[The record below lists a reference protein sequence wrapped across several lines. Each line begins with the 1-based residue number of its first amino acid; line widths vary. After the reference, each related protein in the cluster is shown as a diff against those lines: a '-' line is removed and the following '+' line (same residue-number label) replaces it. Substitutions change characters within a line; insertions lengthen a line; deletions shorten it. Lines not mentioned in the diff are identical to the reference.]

1 MKDTFKNDINIGLSA
16 DSKSLPSKYFYDRI
30 GDALFVKIMKLPEY
44 YLTQAEFDIFKNQ
57 TQEIIEALNISP
69 NTYFELIE
77 LGAGDGT
84 KTKELLKVLS
94 HKKFQFEYVPID
106 ISLNALE
113 QLETNLSEELPDIMV
128 TKKQGDYFNVLDGLK
143 NSHHPKVVLFLGS
156 NIGNLSDTEAK
167 TFISNLSDSLNIN
180 DKVLLGVDLIK
191 SEDIVLPAYNDKA
204 GVTKAF
210 NFNLLNRINRELE
223 ANFNLEHFS
232 HIPEYSENT
241 GIAKSYIVSDR
252 NQNVT
257 IGALNKTFEFKA
269 GEKIHTETSRK
280 YNDTVLA
287 SILKNSELCITAKLL
302 DSNKYFAD
310 YILKKS

>member
-1 MKDTFKNDINIGLSA
+1 MKDTFKNDINSGLSA
-16 DSKSLPSKYFYDRI
+16 DPKSLPSKYFYNKI

-57 TQEIIEALNISP
+57 TQEIIQALNISP

-113 QLETNLSEELPDIMV
+113 QLETNLSEELPDIKV
-128 TKKQGDYFNVLDGLK
+128 TKKQGDYFNVLEGLK

-156 NIGNLSDTEAK
+156 NIGNLSDTQAE

-191 SEDIVLPAYNDKA
+191 PEHIVLPAYNDKA

-210 NFNLLNRINRELE
+210 NFNLLNRINSELE
-223 ANFNLEHFS
+223 ANFNLDYFS
-232 HIPEYSENT
+232 HAPEYSENT

-280 YNDTVLA
+280 YNDAVLA
-287 SILKNSELCITAKLL
+287 SILKNSQLSITAKLL

-310 YILKKS
+310 YILEKS

>member
-16 DSKSLPSKYFYDRI
+16 NEKSLPSKYFYDKI
-30 GDALFVKIMKLPEY
+30 GDALFVKIMNLPEY
-44 YLTQAEFDIFKNQ
+44 YLTKAEFDIFKNQ
-57 TQEIIEALNISP
+57 TQDIIDTLKIAP
-69 NTYFELIE
+69 DTYFELIE

-94 HKKFQFEYVPID
+94 HKNYAFEYLPID

-113 QLETNLSEELPDIMV
+113 QLETRLSKELPKVKV
-128 TKKQGDYFNVLDGLK
+128 TKKQGDYFEVLEGLK

-156 NIGNLSDTEAK
+156 NIGNLGDAEAK
-167 TFISNLSDSLNIN
+167 TFISNLSDALNKN
-180 DKVLLGVDLIK
+180 DKVLLGIDLIK
-191 SEDIVLPAYNDKA
+191 PEHIVLPAYNDKA

-210 NFNLLNRINRELE
+210 NFNLLHRINSELE
-223 ANFNLEHFS
+223 ADFNLQQFS
-232 HIPEYSENT
+232 HTPEYSENT
-241 GIAKSYIVSDR
+241 GIAKSFIVSDK

-257 IGALNKTFEFKA
+257 IGALNKTFQFKA

-280 YNDTVLA
+280 YNDDVLG
-287 SILKNSELCITAKLL
+287 SILKNSDLSIVTKLL

-310 YILKKS
+310 YILEKR

>member
-241 GIAKSYIVSDR
+241 GIARSYIVSDR

-287 SILKNSELCITAKLL
+287 SILKNSALCITAKLL